1 MSGEKRA
8 WFHLGKIKNGTTEA
22 EVKSFIDTA
31 FPGIDFIVE
40 KLDSKGQNSSF
51 KLAFDF
57 EHKEK
62 VLDNTEWPKY
72 ATLRRYFLYKRPLSK
87 QTG

>member
-1 MSGEKRA
+1 MVLSRKD
-8 WFHLGKIKNGTTEA
+8 KNGTTEA

-31 FPGIDFIVE
+31 FPGIDFVVE

-62 VLDNTEWPKY
+62 LLDNTKWPKY
-72 ATLRRYFLYKRPLSK
+72 ATLRRHFLYKRPLSK